1 MSDGDIYLIK
11 IITDREIIRN
21 FQTTTF
27 TVILWGMFFL
37 NLNIQARRAGG
48 PGGTFRLRE

>member
-27 TVILWGMFFL
+27 TVICGGEMFFL
-37 NLNIQARRAGG
+37 TEISRAE
-48 PGGTFRLRE
+48 GTFLVRSEQFV